1 MAENKSLSDRFQ
13 EAVGLVESSPSEAI
27 DSLTALQRDV
37 ATLALFSPNEGLE
50 DASTKSLPLL
60 AIEFHLA
67 VAFLGLPTP
76 PGKAQERKHNVT
88 NSMDLF
94 SSFLQRLEQY
104 DMLGK
109 AQKKEFHELL
119 EALNANDAE
128 DDGAASTM
136 MPSMTPE
143 SRDAK
148 IARFK
153 AKREA
158 EQELQKLK
166 ALSERRVRLE
176 TDDTEEMD
184 GYDQDSLE
192 RTLAIRTLNVHVI
205 QTIEEWN
212 QVRREVPMIEM
223 MIQMESQRSSEQR
236 HVRNSAGG
244 LDPRQRPALSGKPL
258 QLTHITKQPGTGEL
272 KIRKEEI
279 QSQVFRP
286 GWNQPTMS
294 LEELGEREYQEA
306 VEREKRQKEAEAQQ
320 ALAPRRYEQLVKD
333 GLEDNADLVDASAK
347 LDREWDKFKDEN
359 PRGSGNKMGDRGDR
373 NF

>member
-1 MAENKSLSDRFQ
+1 MTEKKSISDRFQ
-13 EAVGLVESSPSEAI
+13 QALRLVESSPSEAVET
-27 DSLTALQRDV
+27 LTALQQDV
-37 ATLALFSPNEGLE
+37 ATLALFSPNEDLE
-50 DASTKSLPLL
+50 DVSTKSLPLL

-94 SSFLQRLEQY
+94 SNFLQILERY
-104 DMLGK
+104 NILGK
-109 AQKKEFHELL
+109 DHQKEFHELL
-119 EALNANDAE
+119 ESSNTDETEE
-128 DDGAASTM
+128 DAASAM
-136 MPSMTPE
+136 MPSITPE
-143 SRDAK
+143 SREAK

-158 EQELQKLK
+158 EQELEKLK
-166 ALSERRVRLE
+166 ALRERRVRLE
-176 TDDTEEMD
+176 TDYTEEMD

-192 RTLAIRTLNVHVI
+192 RTLAMRTLNVNVI

-236 HVRNSAGG
+236 HLGNSTEN
-244 LDPRQRPALSGKPL
+244 DPRRRPAPSGKPL

-294 LEELGEREYQEA
+294 LEELGEKEYQEA